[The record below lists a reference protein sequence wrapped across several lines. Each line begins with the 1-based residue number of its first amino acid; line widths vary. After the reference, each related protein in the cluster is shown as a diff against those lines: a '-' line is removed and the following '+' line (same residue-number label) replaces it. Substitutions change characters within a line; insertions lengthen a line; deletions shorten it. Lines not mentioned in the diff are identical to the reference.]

1 MGFEEYPCRRPTS
14 GAARVDGGISCLETA
29 SIDPVAHPSNK
40 GDIRGVPAAD
50 ILFFYADPLDRAG
63 VERR

>member
-1 MGFEEYPCRRPTS
+1 MGLGKYPCCRPTS
-14 GAARVDGGISCLETA
+14 GAARVDGGAAWLEAAT
-29 SIDPVAHPSNK
+29 IDPVAHPSNK